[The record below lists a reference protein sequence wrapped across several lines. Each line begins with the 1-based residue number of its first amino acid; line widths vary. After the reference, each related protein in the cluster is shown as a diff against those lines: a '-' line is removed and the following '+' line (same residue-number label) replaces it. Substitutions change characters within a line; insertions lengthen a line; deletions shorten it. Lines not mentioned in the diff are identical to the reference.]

1 MDQRLHW
8 ASEQWVKG
16 QRDYFA
22 RAIKRDEWREQRT
35 VWFKWGFVVVGLVL
49 VFISLFVLHR
59 LGLWGHGLLLVGAG
73 LCPVAAALIHGH
85 AEKRALAQHV
95 KQYDRMHHLF
105 ATEQPDLEKRLDDAT
120 TTVPVSSSSSFAISA
135 ARPWPRTATG
145 SSSTATGPLKSSTP
159 VDLETL

>member
-35 VWFKWGFVVVGLVL
+35 VWFKWGFVVVELVL

-105 ATEQPDLEKRLDDAT
+105 ATEQPDLKKRLDDGDHGG
-120 TTVPVSSSSSFAISA
+120 
-135 ARPWPRTATG
+135 ARRLLQHLSYLDCEALAKNGDWVLLHRDWPIEVVHAG
-145 SSSTATGPLKSSTP
+145 
-159 VDLETL
+159 